1 MDRRGGE
8 GGMGGKIKTIGI
20 IHHTSKEASLGVARD
35 TVEWLAKKGIE
46 ARVLTEEVDESKYP
60 ETGSPSEDF
69 ACGLDLVL
77 SLGGDGAMLRA
88 SAVAY
93 RAEIPV
99 VGINLGKKGFLT
111 AMESDQMYA
120 GLEEILA
127 GRYLLQQRMML
138 ECIPGED
145 GDGKRYYALNEVAV
159 GKRELQRMIRLEV
172 DINGRYFHYY
182 SGDGVIFSTPTGSTA
197 YSLSAGGPIVDPA
210 LDCIILTPICSHS
223 LMDRSV
229 IISPE
234 SEIEVMVERERVLPT
249 LSFDGR
255 EEIELPRG
263 GKMIIRRAERRLK
276 IIKMANYSFYNLL
289 RDKFDFPEGGK

>member
-1 MDRRGGE
+1 MDRRNGE
-8 GGMGGKIKTIGI
+8 GSMGGIIKTIGI

-35 TVEWLAKKGIE
+35 VLEWLAKKGIE
-46 ARVLTEEVDESKYP
+46 ARVLGENTDELKHFETESSRY
-60 ETGSPSEDF
+60 DF
-69 ACGLDLVL
+69 MQGLDLVL
-77 SLGGDGAMLRA
+77 SLGGDGAMLHA

-99 VGINLGKKGFLT
+99 MGINLGKKGFLT
-111 AMESDQMYA
+111 AMESDQMYE
-120 GLEEILA
+120 GLEEILE
-127 GRYLLQQRMML
+127 GHYKLQQRMML
-138 ECIPGED
+138 ECIPDED
-145 GDGKRYYALNEVAV
+145 DNAVRYFALNEVAV

-172 DINGRYFHYY
+172 DINGQYFHYY

-234 SEIEVMVERERVLPT
+234 SEIEVMIERERVLPT

-289 RDKFDFPEGGK
+289 RDKFDFPVGGK

>member
-1 MDRRGGE
+1 
-8 GGMGGKIKTIGI
+8 MGGNIKTLGI

-46 ARVLTEEVDESKYP
+46 ARVLTEDTGKSKYP
-60 ETGSPSEDF
+60 ESESPGDDF
-69 ACGLDLVL
+69 TSGLDLVL

-88 SAVAY
+88 SA
-93 RAEIPV
+93 

-289 RDKFDFPEGGK
+289 RDKFDFPESGK